1 MPDAPGTGFYQSV
14 RRRVPY
20 PARRSWGGAAATRS
34 MPWTSLPESM
44 AHIGGHHPCAVT
56 MSILVEQRGSGE
68 SRRGSRGIK
77 ERGRCSDID
86 IQHGMGRQPGHR
98 DARQKWNCCTCLRQ
112 WCASHIMSEATH
124 TRADARQSTRRCL
137 CTAPTTDSSVRD
149 RVCDQPAWTGVG
161 HSTPQC
167 NAILKG
173 G

>member
-68 SRRGSRGIK
+68 SRRGSRGIRR
-77 ERGRCSDID
+77 EDDAQIS

-98 DARQKWNCCTCLRQ
+98 DARQKLELLH
-112 WCASHIMSEATH
+112 ASASMVRLAHHAQATH